1 MKKRIH
7 ISIGIV
13 VTLLII
19 ICSFIYLKYLNGIEL
34 IQLSPQTDS
43 QMMGYIMK
51 TKNNKIIVIDGGTK
65 GDSDN
70 LSKYLKNFG
79 GKVDYWFLTHPHKDH
94 VGAFENIIKANEI
107 KVDNIYL
114 SINDLDYVT
123 INEPKRLE
131 DAKALYE
138 VLNLESVNSKIKN
151 INVKDVINIDNIKID
166 VLGIKNPEITINAG
180 NNSSMVLKFSV
191 NDKSILFLADTGI
204 QSGEKLI
211 KNEKEKLKSDY
222 VQMAHHGQ
230 SGVNEDVYKAIN
242 PKYCLWPTPLWLWN
256 NENNSQDIKIEE
268 VKNWMSKLNIEKN
281 YIAKDGDIKI
291 KIW

>member
-7 ISIGIV
+7 ISIGIA

-43 QMMGYIMK
+43 QMMGYIIK
-51 TKNNKIIVIDGGTK
+51 TKNNKVIVIDGGTK

-70 LSKYLKNFG
+70 LSKYLKNYG

-114 SINDLDYVT
+114 SINDLNYIT

-131 DAKALYE
+131 DAKDLYE
-138 VLNLESVNSKIKN
+138 VLNLESVNFKIKN
-151 INVKDVINIDNIKID
+151 INVNDVVNIDNIKID

-230 SGVNEDVYKAIN
+230 SGVNEEVYKTIK
-242 PKYCLWPTPLWLWN
+242 PKYCLWPTPSWLWN
-256 NENNSQDIKIEE
+256 NDSNSQDIKIEE
-268 VKNWMSKLNIEKN
+268 VKSWMSKLNIEKN

-291 KIW
+291 RIW